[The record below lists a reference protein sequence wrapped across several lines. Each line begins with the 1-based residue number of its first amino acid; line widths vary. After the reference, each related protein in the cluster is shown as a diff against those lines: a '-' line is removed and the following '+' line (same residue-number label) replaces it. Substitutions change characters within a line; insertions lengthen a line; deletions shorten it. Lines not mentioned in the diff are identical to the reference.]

1 MKRIG
6 LIGAGYVSKFHVLAV
21 KRLPDVTLAG
31 ICDLDAARAQLA
43 AKDAECPAY
52 TSTAQLF
59 EAGVDVVHIL
69 TPPAAHAALTIQA
82 LEHGCHV
89 LVEKPLAT
97 SVEDC
102 DRIAA
107 AAATA
112 NRIVCVNHSLLYDP
126 FIVRALDLVRAGA
139 VGDILT
145 VDYFRS
151 SDYPPYLGGPLPPQY
166 RAGGYPFRDLGVHAL
181 YLMQAFLGD
190 IADVQAQFRSAGRL
204 SADPNIRYDEWRALV
219 RCARGTGQIQLS
231 WNVKPIQNQ
240 LFIQGTRGTLRVDLF
255 SMFIAHRKNT
265 PLPKAIE
272 RAANALGEGRTI
284 CSQVTGNVVR
294 FLRGKLLPYHGL
306 QMLVADF
313 YGRLSAAVPQSPV
326 SIASARQVVD
336 WTERV
341 ARPADEAKRQWQAK
355 FPAQPTAP
363 VLVTGAGGFIGRHLL
378 KRLLE
383 QHDRVRVF
391 VRRVPDSG
399 TGVPPVS
406 AGNSTVDRRDACPTN
421 LLNDPRVEMV
431 IGDLGDPDA
440 VERAVAGTEIVYHV
454 GAAMSGSRE
463 DFERGT
469 VVGTRNLIA
478 SMRQHHVRR
487 LVYVSSLSVLHAA
500 AAKPGVTMR
509 EDWPLEPRPED
520 RGAYTQTKLAAEQLV
535 RQASDLQVVIL
546 RPGQVFGP
554 GAPVLT
560 GAVARHVNG
569 RYVIL
574 GNGQLVLPLVY
585 VEDVV
590 DAILLAAK
598 RETGLF
604 QIVDTGNITQEQ
616 LTRRVAGENAKLVKI
631 PFPVVF
637 LLAFGVEML
646 GKLLKRSVPL
656 TRYRLKSA
664 LAPIA
669 FDCSAAKN
677 ELGWKPRVGLEEG
690 LQRTL
695 TAVIKTP
702 RQ

>member
-1 MKRIG
+1 MSTAATIRIG
-6 LIGAGYVSKFHVLAV
+6 LIGSGYVSRFHLLALQ
-21 KRLPDVTLAG
+21 RLPNVKLVG
-31 ICDLDAARAQLA
+31 VFDLDPARAQALA
-43 AKDAECPAY
+43 AAAGCPACA
-52 TSTAQLF
+52 SLPELF
-59 EAGVDVVHIL
+59 AAGVDVVHVL
-69 TPPAAHAALTIQA
+69 TPPASHAPLTIQA

-107 AAATA
+107 AAAKA
-112 NRIVCVNHSLLYDP
+112 NRVVCVNHSLLRDP
-126 FIVRALDLVRAGA
+126 FIVRALAMVQAGA

-166 RAGGYPFRDLGVHAL
+166 RDGGYPFRDLGVHAL

-190 IADVQAQFRSAGRL
+190 IADVQAQFRNAGRL
-204 SADPNIRYDEWRALV
+204 STDPNIRYDEWRALV
-219 RCARGTGQIQLS
+219 CCAKGTGQIQLS

-255 SMFIAHRKNT
+255 SMFIAQRKNT

-272 RAANALGEGRTI
+272 RATNTIGEGCTI
-284 CSQVTGNVVR
+284 CTQVSGNIAR

-306 QMLVADF
+306 QMLVEGFYTCLSTAD
-313 YGRLSAAVPQSPV
+313 PKSPV
-326 SIASARQVVD
+326 SVVSARQVVD

-355 FPAQPTAP
+355 FSAKLTAP

-383 QHDRVRVF
+383 QQDRIRVL
-391 VRRVPDSG
+391 VRREIP
-399 TGVPPVS
+399 
-406 AGNSTVDRRDACPTN
+406 A
-421 LLNDPRVEMV
+421 DPRIEVV
-431 IGDLGDPDA
+431 IGDLGDPEA
-440 VERAVAGTEIVYHV
+440 VDRAVAGTEIVYHV

-469 VVGTRNLIA
+469 VVGTRNIIA

-500 AAKPGVTMR
+500 AAKPGVLMR
-509 EDWPLEPRPED
+509 EDWPLEPRADE

-535 RQASDLQVVIL
+535 RQAADLQAVIL

-560 GAVARHVNG
+560 GAVARHVKG

-574 GNGQLVLPLVY
+574 GDGHLVLPLVY

-598 RETGLF
+598 RDTGLF
-604 QIVDTGNITQEQ
+604 HIVDTGTITQEQ
-616 LTRRVAGENAKLVKI
+616 LTRRVAGRNATIITI
-631 PFPVVF
+631 PLPVVY
-637 LLAFGVEML
+637 LLAIGVELL

-664 LAPIA
+664 LAPIV

-677 ELGWKPRVGLEEG
+677 ELGWKPRIGIEEG
-690 LQRTL
+690 LKLTL
-695 TAVIKTP
+695 A
-702 RQ
+702 